1 MPVLPSLCLLAA
13 ALTPAAPVE
22 PVGEDGPLNVIVL
35 LADDLGWMDLG
46 CQGSTFYETPHLD
59 ALAASGMRFTQAYAG
74 GPVCSPTRAALMAGK
89 TPARMDTTDWF
100 GAGRAG
106 KMLPADY
113 IPQLPLEE
121 VSLAEALRT
130 QGYRTAFFGKWHLGK
145 EGYFPE
151 DQGFEVNV
159 GGHHRGSPPGGYF
172 APFKNP
178 KMEDS
183 PPGTQLTER
192 LTDEAVQWMESVHE
206 EPFLLYLSWYAVHT
220 PLQTKPE
227 YKEYYQAKRSQLPD
241 REGEAWG
248 QERER
253 KVRHV
258 QDHAVYAG
266 MIQSLDESVG
276 RLLGKLEE
284 MGLTGRTL
292 VVFTSDNGGLSTSE
306 GHPTSNLPLR
316 GGKGWLYEGGIREPM
331 LVRWPG
337 VTAPGSVCHTPVIS
351 MDVYPTVLSA
361 AGLDPAPEQHVDG
374 MNLLPLLQGGTAPG
388 RALYW
393 HYPHYGNQGAA
404 PSGAVRSGHWKL
416 VEWFEDGS
424 TELFNLDA
432 DPGESQ
438 NLATA
443 QPGRTAALHAGLER
457 WRVSVQ
463 AQMPRPNPNFEK

>member
-1 MPVLPSLCLLAA
+1 MLILATLALTLPCAA
-13 ALTPAAPVE
+13 APHSEDVAPM
-22 PVGEDGPLNVIVL
+22 NVIVL
-35 LADDLGWMDLG
+35 LADDLGWADLG

-59 ALAASGMRFTQAYAG
+59 ALAKSGMRFTQAYAG
-74 GPVCSPTRAALMAGK
+74 GPVCSPTRAAIMAGK

-100 GAGRAG
+100 GGRRKG
-106 KMLPADY
+106 RLLPAPY
-113 IPQLPLEE
+113 ASQLPLEE
-121 VSLAEALRT
+121 VTLAEALGAK
-130 QGYRTAFFGKWHLGK
+130 GYRTAFFGKWHLGQ

-183 PPGTQLTER
+183 PPGTQLTDR
-192 LTDEAVQWMESVHE
+192 LTDKAVQWMESVQE

-227 YKEYYQAKRSQLPD
+227 YKQYYEEKRASLPAP
-241 REGEAWG
+241 EGPAWG

-253 KVRHV
+253 KVRRV

-266 MIQSLDESVG
+266 MVQSLDESVG
-276 RLLGKLEE
+276 RLMNRLAELGLDE
-284 MGLTGRTL
+284 RTL
-292 VVFTSDNGGLSTSE
+292 VIFTSDNGGLSTSE

-351 MDVYPTVLSA
+351 MDVYPTVLDA
-361 AGLDPAPEQHVDG
+361 AGLEQAPTQHVDG
-374 MNLLPLLQGGTAPG
+374 MNLRPLLQGGTTPG
-388 RALYW
+388 RPIYW

-404 PSGAVRSGHWKL
+404 PSGAVRSGEWKL

-424 TELFNLDA
+424 TELFHLGR

-438 NLATA
+438 NLAA
-443 QPGRTAALHAGLER
+443 EEPGRTAALLASLRR
-457 WRVSVQ
+457 WRESVQ
-463 AQMPRPNPNFEK
+463 AKMPTLNPEHEANR